1 MAQLDIESIAKA
13 IHADRCSA
21 PLTWERDAPTMR
33 EFYRLCAVAAV
44 KAMRDPS
51 DRMLIGAHSNALGG
65 SEAVPIWKS
74 MIDEL
79 LKSA

>member
-1 MAQLDIESIAKA
+1 MAQLDITAIAKA
-13 IHADRCSA
+13 IHADRCA
-21 PLTWERDAPTMR
+21 PSLTWEADAPTMR
-33 EFYRLCAVAAV
+33 DFYRSCAIAAV

-51 DRMLIGAHSNALGG
+51 DRMLVGAHSNALGG

-79 LKSA
+79 LKTA